1 MAEYLSSPHNP
12 RIKRVAK
19 LRKRRNRLDEG
30 VTIVEGLE
38 ELQRAAGAPGGL
50 AEVYTMERLVSPA
63 GQELID
69 AAEAGGAPVFDVSP
83 ELFHKIAMRENADG
97 IVAVVPSPV
106 VTLDEL
112 KLGDTP
118 LILIA
123 EAIEKPGNL
132 GAMLRTA
139 DAAGVDAVILCDPTT
154 DATNPNVVRASL
166 GCLFT
171 VPIAEASLADTTE
184 FLRSKR
190 IIPFVTTPSATHAH
204 FQVDLT
210 GSSALVIGSEHEG
223 ASSSWM
229 EGAHEKLLIPM
240 AGKADSLNAAMSA
253 GIVLYE
259 AVRQRSV

>member
-1 MAEYLSSPHNP
+1 MAEYLSSPQNP

-30 VTIVEGLE
+30 VTIVEGIE
-38 ELQRAAGAPGGL
+38 ELQRAARAPGGL
-50 AEVYTMERLVSPA
+50 IEIYTMERLISPA
-63 GQELID
+63 GQNLID
-69 AAEAGGAPVFDVSP
+69 AAEAKGAPVFDVSP
-83 ELFHKIAMRENADG
+83 ELFHKIAIRENADG

-106 VTLDEL
+106 VGLEDLEL
-112 KLGDTP
+112 SAAP

-171 VPIAEASLADTTE
+171 VPVAEATLAETLSFVTQNAITP
-184 FLRSKR
+184 L
-190 IIPFVTTPSATHAH
+190 VTTPDASHAH
-204 FQVDLT
+204 FDVDLT
-210 GSSALVIGSEHEG
+210 ISVALVVGAEHDGASAL
-223 ASSSWM
+223 WM
-229 EGAHEKLLIPM
+229 EGAHQKLMIPM
-240 AGKADSLNAAMSA
+240 AGSADSLNAAMAA
-253 GIVLYE
+253 GIVLFE
-259 AVRQRSV
+259 AVRQRA

>member
-1 MAEYLSSPHNP
+1 MTEYLSSPQNS

-19 LRKRRNRLDEG
+19 LRKRRNRLAEG
-30 VTIVEGLE
+30 VTIVEGIE
-38 ELQRAAGAPGGL
+38 ELQRAAAAPGGL
-50 AEVYTMERLVSPA
+50 TEIYTMERLVSPA
-63 GQELID
+63 GQDLID
-69 AAEAGGAPVFDVSP
+69 AAEAKGAPVFDVSP
-83 ELFHKIAMRENADG
+83 ELFHKIAIRENADG

-106 VTLDEL
+106 VGLNDL
-112 KLGDTP
+112 ALSHSP

-171 VPIAEASLADTTE
+171 VSVAEATFADTTE
-184 FLRSKR
+184 FLRSKG
-190 IIPFVTTPSATHAH
+190 IIPFVTTPAATQAH
-204 FQVDLT
+204 YEVDLT
-210 GSSALVIGSEHEG
+210 GPAALVVGSEHDG
-223 ASSSWM
+223 VSSVWM

-240 AGKADSLNAAMSA
+240 AGDADSLNAAMSA

>member
-1 MAEYLSSPHNP
+1 MEYLSSPQNP

-19 LRKRRNRLDEG
+19 LRKRRNRLDAG
-30 VTIVEGLE
+30 VTVVEGIE
-38 ELQRAAGAPGGL
+38 ELTRAAAAPGGL
-50 AEVYTMERLVSPA
+50 SEIYTMERLVSA
-63 GQELID
+63 EGQSIID
-69 AAEAGGAPVFDVSP
+69 AAAALGAPVFDVSP

-106 VTLDEL
+106 VTLDQL
-112 KLGDTP
+112 KLSDPP

-171 VPIAEASLADTTE
+171 VPVAEATLSQTLA
-184 FLRSKR
+184 FLSENR
-190 IIPFVTTPSATHAH
+190 ITPLVTTPEATQAH
-204 FQVDLT
+204 FEVDLT
-210 GSSALVIGSEHEG
+210 QGVALVVGAEHDGASEH
-223 ASSSWM
+223 WM
-229 EGAHEKLLIPM
+229 EGNHQKLLIPM
-240 AGKADSLNAAMSA
+240 AGSADSLNAAMAA
-253 GIVLYE
+253 GIVLFE
-259 AVRQRSV
+259 AVRQRA

>member
-1 MAEYLSSPHNP
+1 M
-12 RIKRVAK
+12 
-19 LRKRRNRLDEG
+19 G
-30 VTIVEGLE
+30 
-38 ELQRAAGAPGGL
+38 
-50 AEVYTMERLVSPA
+50 RLVSPE
-63 GQELID
+63 GQALID
-69 AAEAGGAPVFDVSP
+69 AAASDGAPVFDVSP

-106 VTLDEL
+106 VGLEDLEL
-112 KLGDTP
+112 SAAP

-171 VPIAEASLADTTE
+171 VPVAEANLAETLA
-184 FLRSKR
+184 FLAANKVTAL
-190 IIPFVTTPSATHAH
+190 VTTPEASQAH
-204 FQVDLT
+204 YEVDLT
-210 GSSALVIGSEHEG
+210 LPVALVVGAEHDG
-223 ASSSWM
+223 ASAHWM

-240 AGKADSLNAAMSA
+240 AGSADSLNAAMAA
-253 GIVLYE
+253 GIVLFE
-259 AVRQRSV
+259 TVRQRS